1 MNKDLSLKS
10 NENNLVLLV
19 VGNDDTGKKS
29 IVSNWMNKYIPD
41 SEEQKT
47 YYKIFYFHYKDTI
60 DDEEISLKAEVRV
73 INGEEFEA
81 DLKDIAVFFKGALG
95 AFVTTSIDEYVS
107 FQDGVKWKE
116 KVDLMCCLPN
126 KFPLPVN
133 LIINKCDLKEIDEK
147 RPWLDKETIENYVKE
162 NQFINHFLVSSKESK
177 DGNNYSY
184 RESLKSNESV
194 EVDFPLKD
202 MIKTIFQFKDLKEKF
217 INQNKSVN
225 NGKHNSSKL
234 VSKDTNSSLTSGKSQ
249 NDSKKSKKE
258 KNCSIL

>member
-29 IVSNWMNKYIPD
+29 IVSSWMNKNIPD

-47 YYKIFYFHYKDTI
+47 FYKIFYFQYKDTI
-60 DDEEISLKAEVRV
+60 DEEELSLKVEVRI
-73 INGEEFEA
+73 INGEEFES
-81 DLKDIAVFFKGALG
+81 DLKDIAIFFKGALG
-95 AFVTTSIDEYVS
+95 AFVITSIDEYVS

-133 LIINKCDLKEIDEK
+133 LIINKCDLKEKDEK
-147 RPWLDKETIENYVKE
+147 RPWLDKEQIENYARE
-162 NQFINHFLVSSKESK
+162 NQFVNHFLISSKESK
-177 DGNNYSY
+177 DSCNYSY
-184 RESLKSNESV
+184 RESLKSIESV
-194 EVDFPLKD
+194 DVDFPLKD
-202 MIKTIFQFKDLKEKF
+202 IIKTIFQFKDLKEKF
-217 INQNKSVN
+217 FNHNKSVN
-225 NGKHNSSKL
+225 YGKNNNSKIN
-234 VSKDTNSSLTSGKSQ
+234 SKDINNSLTSSKSQ
-249 NDSKKSKKE
+249 NETKKNKQD